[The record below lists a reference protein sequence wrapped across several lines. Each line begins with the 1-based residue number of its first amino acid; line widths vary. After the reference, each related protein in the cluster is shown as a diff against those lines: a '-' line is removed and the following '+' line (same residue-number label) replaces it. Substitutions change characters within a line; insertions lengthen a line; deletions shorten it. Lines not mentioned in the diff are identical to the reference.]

1 MPRCCPIAC
10 NRCRQQSQSRW
21 HPLHEQ
27 SVHLQPYPKVLG
39 QAQSSHQ
46 RGLRLGSTDPV
57 RLTQYDGNLHIQQ
70 TLQRGS
76 S

>member
-1 MPRCCPIAC
+1 M
-10 NRCRQQSQSRW
+10 
-21 HPLHEQ
+21 
-27 SVHLQPYPKVLG
+27 
-39 QAQSSHQ
+39 
-46 RGLRLGSTDPV
+46 RLGSTDPV